1 MSLFLPKLCSKK
13 DIDDVIKGVAEKVLV
28 LRFGRD
34 DDAVCLQLDEILSKT
49 SHDLSNM
56 ASIYLVDVDKAP
68 IYTRYF
74 DINYIPSTVF
84 FFNGQHMKVDYGS
97 PDHTK
102 FVGSFKTKQDFID
115 LIEVIY
121 CGAMRGKLI
130 VRSPIDP
137 RNIPKYDLLYHGI

>member
-1 MSLFLPKLCSKK
+1 MSFLLPKLSSKR
-13 DIDDVIKGVAEKVLV
+13 DVDHAIKTTAEKVLA

-34 DDAVCLQLDEILSKT
+34 DDSTCLQLDDILAKT
-49 SHDLSNM
+49 SHDLSKM
-56 ASIYLVDVDKAP
+56 ATIYLVDADKVP
-68 IYTRYF
+68 VYTQYF
-74 DINYIPSTVF
+74 DISYIPSTIF

-115 LIEVIY
+115 LIEVLY
-121 CGAMRGKLI
+121 RGAMRGKLI

-137 RNIPKYDLLYHGI
+137 KNIPKYDLLYQGV